1 MNSSIS
7 GPALIFHHIA
17 IFMMSFYLLADMF
30 SGFTIIY
37 LGVDIKFSLLYKIP
51 LFALLLILLA
61 KYNLKMATII
71 VCLIL
76 LFLVGPLI
84 TFIDKSILE
93 YLVADFASIIK
104 LVTPITVLFY
114 LKALF
119 NKSPE
124 FADKCVHKILLCSFY
139 ILSFNFLLGALG
151 LGKSTYKLED
161 EDSAGST
168 GFIMAGNELGAAFLI
183 TFGYMLH
190 QMWNKKN
197 KLHYCFISIF
207 TVLCGFIVS
216 TKTTMLASILLVFII
231 PLVNERDLFFKI
243 TTLKAKIFIPLFTL
257 VAIISYLV
265 LDILKSIG
273 LYDRIMWFYEKKGII
288 GIILSGRD
296 EMVIER
302 MDTFVNN
309 SSLIEQLFGQGQAIG
324 LKEKFIKASTE
335 IDSVDVLTYYGF
347 IPLIFIVLFYLLTA
361 LKSFKY
367 TLKHNSL
374 MAPYVSAVSCILLL
388 LSQLSGH
395 IWLSGTVGI
404 LLGVMLSFNYMENPA
419 RNKVRN

>member
-1 MNSSIS
+1 
-7 GPALIFHHIA
+7 
-17 IFMMSFYLLADMF
+17 
-30 SGFTIIY
+30 
-37 LGVDIKFSLLYKIP
+37 
-51 LFALLLILLA
+51 
-61 KYNLKMATII
+61 
-71 VCLIL
+71 
-76 LFLVGPLI
+76 
-84 TFIDKSILE
+84 
-93 YLVADFASIIK
+93 
-104 LVTPITVLFY
+104 
-114 LKALF
+114 
-119 NKSPE
+119 
-124 FADKCVHKILLCSFY
+124 
-139 ILSFNFLLGALG
+139 
-151 LGKSTYKLED
+151 
-161 EDSAGST
+161 
-168 GFIMAGNELGAAFLI
+168 
-183 TFGYMLH
+183 MLH
-190 QMWNKKN
+190 QIWNN
-197 KLHYCFISIF
+197 NGRLYYGVISIF

-231 PLVNERDLFFKI
+231 PLVNERDRFFKI

-309 SSLIEQLFGQGQAIG
+309 SSLIEQLFGQGQAIA

-367 TLKHNSL
+367 TIKHNSL